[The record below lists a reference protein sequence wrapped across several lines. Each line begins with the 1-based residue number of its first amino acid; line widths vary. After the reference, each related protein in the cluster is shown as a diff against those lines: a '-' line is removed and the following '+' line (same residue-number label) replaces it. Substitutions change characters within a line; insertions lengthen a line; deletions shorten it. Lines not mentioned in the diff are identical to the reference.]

1 MRFPNRTQTKP
12 ADLQSSRR
20 RSPRHAVAAIELA
33 IALPMLMLFT
43 LACADL
49 GRVIHLKVA
58 LSNATRVAA
67 EYGAM
72 RKVTSINR
80 DEWTAGIQQAFASDL
95 QATAAFADIE
105 TTVQADTEEGELGLY
120 RVRVESQCEFVPA
133 VDWPGLPSSIDLQA
147 SVVMLQLR

>member
-1 MRFPNRTQTKP
+1 MKP
-12 ADLQSSRR
+12 ADLKTMRR
-20 RSPRHAVAAIELA
+20 RAPRRAVAAIELA
-33 IALPMLMLFT
+33 IALPMVMLFT

-49 GRVIHLKVA
+49 GRVVHLKVA

-95 QATAAFADIE
+95 YATAAFADIE
-105 TTVQADTEEGELGLY
+105 TTVVADTEEAEMGLY
-120 RVRVESQCEFVPA
+120 RVRVESQCAFVPA
-133 VDWPGLPSSIDLQA
+133 VDWPGIPSSIDLEA